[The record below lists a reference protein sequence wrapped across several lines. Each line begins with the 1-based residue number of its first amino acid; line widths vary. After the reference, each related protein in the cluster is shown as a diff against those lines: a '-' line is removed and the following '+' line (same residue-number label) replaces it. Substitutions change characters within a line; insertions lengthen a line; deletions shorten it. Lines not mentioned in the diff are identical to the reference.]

1 MRPMANEVHTTP
13 GGTCATIAASRAGS
27 GGAPYGMPMHSWYIG
42 GSSTRPSA
50 TSLFAN
56 HRCPVS
62 KISSSGRTPSSWIR
76 LAPARSMSG
85 VLT

>member
-1 MRPMANEVHTTP
+1 
-13 GGTCATIAASRAGS
+13 
-27 GGAPYGMPMHSWYIG
+27 MHSWYIG

-76 LAPARSMSG
+76 FAPARSMSG